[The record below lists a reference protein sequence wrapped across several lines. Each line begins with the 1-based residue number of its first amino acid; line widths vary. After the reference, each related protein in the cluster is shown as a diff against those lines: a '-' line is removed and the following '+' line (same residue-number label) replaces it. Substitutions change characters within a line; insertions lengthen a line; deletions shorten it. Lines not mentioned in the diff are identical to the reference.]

1 MSRQP
6 DDDVGDAVDGDLG
19 YAEAMT
25 ELEGILGEL
34 EGDHLDVDV
43 LAERVRRA
51 SELIKLCRTRI
62 SRAQEDVNRIVTD
75 LEVFESELGGA
86 PVEDGEADD
95 DELEG
100 DVAAHEGDELF

>member
-1 MSRQP
+1 MSTP
-6 DDDVGDAVDGDLG
+6 DDEPRDDDAGGDLG

-25 ELEGILGEL
+25 ELDGILDEL

-86 PVEDGEADD
+86 PPAEGDE

-100 DVAAHEGDELF
+100 DVAAHEADELF

>member
-1 MSRQP
+1 MSEPR
-6 DDDVGDAVDGDLG
+6 DGQGEDDLG
-19 YAEAMT
+19 YAEAMS
-25 ELEGILGEL
+25 ELDEILDEL

-62 SRAQEDVNRIVTD
+62 ARAQEDVDRIVTD
-75 LEVFESELGGA
+75 LEAFERDLGATPPPPGA
-86 PVEDGEADD
+86 EDE

-100 DVAAHEGDELF
+100 DVAAHEADELF

>member
-1 MSRQP
+1 MSTP
-6 DDDVGDAVDGDLG
+6 NDDTSDTDDRGVELG
-19 YAEAMT
+19 YTEAMT
-25 ELEGILGEL
+25 ELEGILEEL

-86 PVEDGEADD
+86 APDGDE

>member
-1 MSRQP
+1 MSTP
-6 DDDVGDAVDGDLG
+6 NDDAGGADLG

-25 ELEGILGEL
+25 ELEGILDEL

-75 LEVFESELGGA
+75 LEVDA
-86 PVEDGEADD
+86 
-95 DELEG
+95 DELDG

>member
-1 MSRQP
+1 MSAP
-6 DDDVGDAVDGDLG
+6 GDDGGGDLG

-62 SRAQEDVNRIVTD
+62 ARAQDDVNRIVTD
-75 LEVFESELGGA
+75 LEAFESELGGA
-86 PVEDGEADD
+86 PPEDRDEDD
-95 DELEG
+95 DLEG
-100 DVAAHEGDELF
+100 DVAAHEADELF

>member
-1 MSRQP
+1 MTASG
-6 DDDVGDAVDGDLG
+6 DDTGGDLG

-62 SRAQEDVNRIVTD
+62 ARAQNDVNRIVTD
-75 LEVFESELGGA
+75 LEAFEAELGGA
-86 PVEDGEADD
+86 PASEGD
-95 DELEG
+95 DEDDLDG
-100 DVAAHEGDELF
+100 DVAAHEADELF